1 MLCFACL
8 ATLVPLYCAYGVK
21 KLSNLQK
28 NFQLKCSVTGLGSS
42 ADLTVAVY
50 EYLRR
55 GSSNVYPF
63 IKDDYLE
70 EGKGVVRVCKNV
82 EFTTDL
88 VRGEGAE
95 EYTAMA
101 QSWSEACATELSE
114 ASTSVTKVAMVR
126 QNVVSIQW
134 NVTYVPDALISLVWI
149 ARLIPG
155 AKLSFFNVLDKERVR
170 SSFSWVSFRV
180 FLERILYKGVVLLPH
195 AVILGSTELSFREEI
210 GSGGLD
216 SSTVSSGSGSI
227 AEGTSINRGVLSPLL
242 PKIQPNQRIWILTG
256 SKEKINLVRS
266 IDGGLLKNR
275 KLATDLLQF
284 LDARKPATVSLA
296 DWNDVL
302 VNRIN
307 TRSVPGMGQFDID
320 GLEGRLCKT
329 VSSSPFQCIF
339 LTTCSNWFYALHPLF
354 CSCAT
359 EGIA

>member
-1 MLCFACL
+1 MVQLPLVYHMLCLACF
-8 ATLVPLYCAYGVK
+8 ATLVPIHRAFGVK
-21 KLSNLQK
+21 KSAILQK
-28 NFQLKCSVTGLGSS
+28 NFQLKCSVTGLSSS
-42 ADLTVAVY
+42 ADLTVAVF

-55 GSSNVYPF
+55 SNGNVFPF
-63 IKDDYLE
+63 IKDGQLE
-70 EGKGVVRVCKNV
+70 EEKGTVRICKNV

-95 EYTAMA
+95 EYAAMA

-114 ASTSVTKVAMVR
+114 ASTFVARVAMVR
-126 QNVVSIQW
+126 QNVVNIQW

-170 SSFSWVSFRV
+170 SSFSWVSFRL

-210 GSGGLD
+210 GSGGPD
-216 SSTVSSGSGSI
+216 TSTASSGSDSI
-227 AEGTSINRGVLSPLL
+227 AEGTLINRGGLSSL
-242 PKIQPNQRIWILTG
+242 PPKVQPNQRIWTLTS

-302 VNRIN
+302 VDRIN

-320 GLEGRLCKT
+320 GLDGRL
-329 VSSSPFQCIF
+329 SFRHHFNIF
-339 LTTCSNWFYALHPLF
+339 L
-354 CSCAT
+354 
-359 EGIA
+359 